1 MPQIQ
6 SLSYN
11 RSVPITKSDTVNFD
25 GTVVSTTGTF
35 QTSGN
40 TKPIPC
46 EAIFIGG
53 AGIVVAVY
61 ENGQTDQFTC
71 VAGELLPV
79 KAIRVNSTTTTATL
93 MAAMYTV

>member
-6 SLSYN
+6 SQPYN
-11 RSVPITKSDTVNFD
+11 RSVAITKSDTVNYD
-25 GTVVSTTGTF
+25 GSTF
-35 QTSGN
+35 SAN
-40 TKPIPC
+40 AATKAIPA
-46 EAIFIGG
+46 EAIFVGG

-79 KAIRVNSTTTTATL
+79 KTIRVNSTTTTATL
-93 MAAMYTV
+93 MAAMYTI